1 MNQQAPV
8 SSNGGLR
15 RALSGVLFP
24 AFFIAGDVLRGV
36 LASLPLPLPDA
47 PVEEAAR
54 YFDGSRT
61 AVLVVGLCQILAA
74 ISLFVFAG
82 CVVGVVRRARS
93 EGGALPGAPWALTA
107 AGGILAATF
116 LLICGLLGMALVPVA
131 AGGDLGLVGALRSL
145 NFLTGGT
152 FHVASLG
159 IFVGAASFAARRA
172 KALPGWIC
180 WLGIALAVP
189 AILSLA
195 SLAWYPANFFIL
207 LGRLLAFVWCIA
219 AGIALALGKRHQR
232 GVVAG
237 EGRHVLA

>member
-36 LASLPLPLPDA
+36 LASLPLPLPTA

-54 YFDGSRT
+54 YFAGSRT
-61 AVLVVGLCQILAA
+61 AVLVVGLCQVLAA

-131 AGGDLGLVGALRSL
+131 AGGDLGLVGTLRSL

-159 IFVGAASFAARRA
+159 IFVGAASLAARRA

-180 WLGIALAVP
+180 WLGIVLAVP
-189 AILSLA
+189 ALLSLA
-195 SLAWYPANFFIL
+195 SVAVYFANAFIL

>member
-8 SSNGGLR
+8 PSNGGLR

-24 AFFIAGDVLRGV
+24 AFFVAGDVLRGV
-36 LASLPLPLPDA
+36 LASLPLPLPTA

-54 YFDGSRT
+54 YFAGSRT
-61 AVLVVGLCQILAA
+61 AVLAVGLCQVLAA

-93 EGGALPGAPWALTA
+93 EGGALPGLTA
-107 AGGILAATF
+107 AGGILAVTF
-116 LLICGLLGMALVPVA
+116 LLVCGLLGMALVPVA
-131 AGGDLGLVGALRSL
+131 AGGALGLVGALRSL

-159 IFVGAASFAARRA
+159 IFVGAASLAARRA

-180 WLGIALAVP
+180 WLGIVLAVP
-189 AILSLA
+189 ALLSLA
-195 SLAWYPANFFIL
+195 SVAVYFANAFIL